1 MKASQCP
8 TSTVPSAAHGL
19 GEDCQEQGGVS
30 LAPDSGLVFRKGS
43 KPIEDLAGRARK
55 GAELP
60 PRGGAMGKGDCTG
73 KTAPWEGHRPPRGIP
88 DAVDTGSISI
98 KTHFKPPWTVALRFC
113 SISCLGYKSTLSFVP
128 EMGPSC
134 RQNS

>member
-1 MKASQCP
+1 MPSLHSALC
-8 TSTVPSAAHGL
+8 STWIGGRTDRNREESLWPQIVGWYSGRVPSL
-19 GEDCQEQGGVS
+19 LRTWQVR
-30 LAPDSGLVFRKGS
+30 V
-43 KPIEDLAGRARK
+43 RK

-60 PRGGAMGKGDCTG
+60 PRGEAMGKGDCTG

-98 KTHFKPPWTVALRFC
+98 KIHFKPPWTVALRFC